1 MFLYDIQEV
10 YIENCKTIADH
21 ENTMTTP
28 SFLQIFPAMFE
39 LYVSSIKVN
48 QFYTDLFTRTLRQA
62 VDIVSSQQ
70 EKTQAKDSL
79 YEVWLKLTDAELEK
93 DLRSELFLTMISD
106 LTKAGVNLRKEMREA
121 GFPVLFLDWLFDT
134 YVRSFMVFAS
144 IPKDYDF
151 AAFDVVW
158 VKGKTR
164 LLHYRA
170 TPNSHDDKEAPGR
183 PPLLVVYAPI
193 NKFHIMDISPDRS
206 VVRNLLSHGIDVYLL
221 DWGFPDWS
229 DSGMSLGDYI
239 EDIGS
244 AVEAI
249 KKEGGHEKISIL
261 GYCWGGIISLI
272 YSALNDNK
280 SVKKL
285 ILMAQPVDFSKDKTI
300 LATWARAVDVDK
312 MMDEFGHMDGAV
324 LDIGFLMRNP
334 PRYTFDK
341 YLKFFQKVGD
351 AKFVSNFFAVENWLH
366 DTPMLPGKMY
376 RQIINDCYKNN
387 LLITGNMRVDVVG
400 DNEDSS
406 DIGKK
411 TVDVKKISMP
421 ILTIVAEQDDLVS
434 PESTLAINE
443 HVSSKD
449 KTILRMPGGHV
460 GLCISSYAHSRLWPE
475 VAKWILR

>member
-1 MFLYDIQEV
+1 M
-10 YIENCKTIADH
+10 K
-21 ENTMTTP
+21 TTP

-39 LYVSSIKVN
+39 LYVKSIKVN
-48 QFYTDLFTRTLRQA
+48 QFYADLFARTFRQA
-62 VDIVSSQQ
+62 VDIVSQQ
-70 EKTQAKDSL
+70 EKAGMKDNSL

-93 DLRSELFLTMISD
+93 DLRAEPFLTMISD
-106 LTKAGVNLRKEMREA
+106 LTKAGVDLRRRMREA
-121 GFPVLFLDWLFDT
+121 GLPVLFLDWLFDT
-134 YVRSFMVFAS
+134 YVRSFMVSAS
-144 IPKDYDF
+144 MPKDYDF
-151 AAFDVVW
+151 TAFEIVW
-158 VKGKTR
+158 VKDKTR

-170 TPNSHDDKEAPGR
+170 TPDGRYDKSTSK

-221 DWGFPDWS
+221 DWGFPEWS
-229 DSGMSLGDYI
+229 DSEMSLGDYVRHI
-239 EDIGS
+239 ES

-249 KKEGGHEKISIL
+249 KKESGHEKISIL

-280 SVKKL
+280 NVKKL

-387 LLITGNMRVDVVG
+387 LLISGNMQVDVVY
-400 DNEDSS
+400 DNEEGGG
-406 DIGKK
+406 IGKI
-411 TVDVKKISMP
+411 TVDLKKISVP

-434 PESTLAINE
+434 PESTLAINDY
-443 HVSSKD
+443 VSSMN
-449 KTILRMPGGHV
+449 KTVLKLPGGHV
-460 GLCISSYAHSRLWPE
+460 GLCISSHAHSKLWPE
-475 VAKWILR
+475 VAKWISQ

>member
-1 MFLYDIQEV
+1 MTQHM
-10 YIENCKTIADH
+10 K
-21 ENTMTTP
+21 TTP
-28 SFLQIFPAMFE
+28 SFPQIFPAMFE
-39 LYVSSIKVN
+39 LYVNSIKVN
-48 QFYTDLFTRTLRQA
+48 QFYADLFARTFRQA

-70 EKTQAKDSL
+70 EKAQEKGNNISL

-93 DLRSELFLTMISD
+93 DLRSEPFLTLISN
-106 LTKAGVNLRKEMREA
+106 LTKAGVNLRKDMREA

-151 AAFDVVW
+151 AAFDIVW
-158 VKGKTR
+158 AKGKTR

-170 TPNSHDDKEAPGR
+170 TPADRYDKSTSR

-206 VVRNLLSHGIDVYLL
+206 VVRNLMSHGIDVYLL

-229 DSGMSLGDYI
+229 DSEMSLGDYVRH
-239 EDIGS
+239 IGS
-244 AVEAI
+244 AIEAI
-249 KKEGGHEKISIL
+249 KKESGHEKISIL

-280 SVKKL
+280 NVKKL

-324 LDIGFLMRNP
+324 LDIAFLMRNP

-366 DTPMLPGKMY
+366 DTPMLPGRMY
-376 RQIINDCYKNN
+376 SQIINDCYKNN
-387 LLITGNMRVDVVG
+387 LLISGNMQVDVVG
-400 DNEDSS
+400 GDGSEGVVNSEAE
-406 DIGKK
+406 K
-411 TVDVKKISMP
+411 KKIDLKKIEMP

-443 HVSSKD
+443 HVSSSD
-449 KTILRMPGGHV
+449 KTVLKMPGGHV
-460 GLCISSYAHSRLWPE
+460 GLCISSHAHSKLWPE
-475 VAKWILR
+475 VAKWILHSNT